1 MWGMGGRKR
10 KSNLDLQM
18 AFPWAMDKNE
28 FHLSSRGQ
36 QCTNSNSDHANPDLG
51 VISENSLAVR
61 MAEAAYR

>member
-1 MWGMGGRKR
+1 
-10 KSNLDLQM
+10 M

-36 QCTNSNSDHANPDLG
+36 QWTNGNSDHANLDLG